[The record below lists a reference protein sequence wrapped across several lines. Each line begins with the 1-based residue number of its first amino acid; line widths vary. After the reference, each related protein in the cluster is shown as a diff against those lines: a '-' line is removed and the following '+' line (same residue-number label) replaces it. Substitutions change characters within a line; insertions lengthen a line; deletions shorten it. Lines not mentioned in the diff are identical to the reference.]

1 MVTNSKVKI
10 QNSKSI
16 CLFCSLGCGT
26 AFRMRGE
33 EAIAIDYDGEN
44 PINLGALCPRGHYN
58 LEYLNHPQRL
68 TAPRLGPRPVSWE
81 EAASFIKQELN
92 ILSKDE
98 FGILISCLTSNED
111 AAAITNLA
119 KTLGIKNVLSA
130 GTSADLEAYEGFKWQ
145 VPGAELA
152 TMEDIEN
159 SDTLLI
165 VGDLL
170 TRTPVL
176 SKRVNK
182 VKYGKRGNKI
192 MVIDPNRTHT
202 AWFATDHLACRPGTE
217 AVVLA
222 ALSGEL
228 PVAEAVEV
236 TGLPA
241 GRLTTAANDFK
252 ASAKGTVVYVPQ
264 EGAQRHDLGVYYA
277 KRLAAASANIKYIVL
292 YQFGNTLG
300 VNSIIDREAPEHPT
314 YHELLAKVERNEVK
328 ALLMFGEDISAGHPE
343 LQKKFR
349 MLKFVAFS
357 GHFESESPAI
367 YDTSVILPQA
377 TQMEAAGSFLL
388 ADGRVEKLAPLA
400 APAGERTC
408 AEICRMI
415 GGNTTAGNSEPQLAS
430 KQKDPAEILAGL
442 RAIAPLAAMPL
453 EPITSFGNDHLVKNF
468 FWHRVNNG

>member
-1 MVTNSKVKI
+1 M
-10 QNSKSI
+10 

-33 EAIAIDYDGEN
+33 EAIAIDYDSEN

-81 EAASFIKQELN
+81 EAANFIKQELN
-92 ILSKDE
+92 IFAKDE
-98 FGILISCLTSNED
+98 FGILVSCLTSNED
-111 AAAITNLA
+111 TAAIANLA
-119 KTLGIKNVLSA
+119 KTLGIRNVLSA
-130 GTSADLEAYEGFKWQ
+130 GSAADLEAYEGFKWE

-152 TMEDIEN
+152 TLEDIETA
-159 SDTLLI
+159 DALLI

-176 SKRVNK
+176 SKRVNQ

-192 MVIDPNRTHT
+192 IVIDPNRTHT

-222 ALSGEL
+222 ALSGDL
-228 PVAEAVEV
+228 PVAEAAEV

-241 GRLTTAANDFK
+241 NRLTAAANDFK
-252 ASAKGTVVYVPQ
+252 AAAKGTVLYVPQ
-264 EGAQRHDLGVYYA
+264 EGAQRHDLGVYCA
-277 KRLAAASANIKYIVL
+277 KKIAAASPNKKYIVL

-300 VNSIIDREAPEHPT
+300 VNTIIDREAPEHPT
-314 YHELLAKVERNEVK
+314 YHDLLAKIERNEVK
-328 ALLMFGEDISAGHPE
+328 ALLMFGEDISSGHPE

-367 YDTSVILPQA
+367 YDTSVLLPQA
-377 TQMEAAGSFLL
+377 TQMEAAGSYRL
-388 ADGRVEKLAPLA
+388 ADGRLEKLAPVA

-415 GGNTTAGNSEPQLAS
+415 GGNLVGGPAAPELVS
-430 KQKDPAEILAGL
+430 KKKEPAEIVAGL
-442 RAIAPLAAMPL
+442 KAIEPLAAMPL
-453 EPITSFGNDHLVKNF
+453 EPITHFGNDHLVKNF
-468 FWHRVNNG
+468 FWYRVNNG